1 RDNSRNDLI
10 LMTIAYNNEQGEC
23 HRWWGIA
30 QKLENGM
37 QKYIDA
43 LLLD

>member
-1 RDNSRNDLI
+1 RDNSQNNLI
-10 LMTIAYNNEQGEC
+10 LMTIAYNNEQGKR

-37 QKYIDA
+37 QKRIDA

>member
-1 RDNSRNDLI
+1 HDNSWNDLI
-10 LMTIAYNNEQGEC
+10 LMTIAYNNEQGERR
-23 HRWWGIA
+23 RWWGIA

-37 QKYIDA
+37 QKRIDT